1 MFAACG
7 MCLKQMGSRVIN
19 GHKLQLDSR
28 DIGCLYM
35 SPHPMT
41 FRVGTNNVPTLRLIT
56 LALAQ
61 PRANVRSLW
70 HVLNDNQKN

>member
-1 MFAACG
+1 
-7 MCLKQMGSRVIN
+7 
-19 GHKLQLDSR
+19 
-28 DIGCLYM
+28 M

-56 LALAQ
+56 LALAL
-61 PRANVRSLW
+61 PRTNVRSLW